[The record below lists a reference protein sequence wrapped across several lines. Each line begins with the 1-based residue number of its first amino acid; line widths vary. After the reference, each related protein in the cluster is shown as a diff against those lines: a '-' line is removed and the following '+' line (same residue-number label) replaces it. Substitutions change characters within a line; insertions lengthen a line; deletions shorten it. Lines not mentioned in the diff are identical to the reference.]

1 MFTCSAEGPC
11 DELPEE
17 LLSEISAAFSSHL
30 KCIHLALKLRIGD
43 AETCTLMAM
52 PFSDGMALDIMRKWK
67 EVHGEQ
73 ATGRILYAALCEV
86 DLQNLAEKFEDRLIW
101 TGENKLR
108 SCLLPKAG
116 RMFYLVLLNASQDNT
131 HSDTLK
137 ASFPRFK

>member
-1 MFTCSAEGPC
+1 
-11 DELPEE
+11 
-17 LLSEISAAFSSHL
+17 
-30 KCIHLALKLRIGD
+30 
-43 AETCTLMAM
+43 MAM

-73 ATGRILYAALCEV
+73 ATGPILHAALCEV

-101 TGENKLR
+101 TGENKSR

-137 ASFPRFK
+137 ALFPRFK